1 MEGTNQLSG
10 IEYANVNPQGISRG
24 KYLWN
29 KLGHAIKHDPLT
41 SHQRLNIP
49 IRRGKS
55 KEEFLKYHGYNSE
68 AEFQEWAVRQVYD
81 QIQQAWNDYLQ
92 SGGYGPAMVSGGS
105 RRKRRK
111 SRSKQSR
118 SKKSRSKQ
126 SRSKKSRSKQSR
138 SKQSRSKQRRSK
150 QSRSKK
156 SRSKQRK
163 YSKKRK

>member
-68 AEFQEWAVRQVYD
+68 EEFQEWAVRQVYD

-92 SGGYGPAMVSGGS
+92 SGGYGPSSFVSGGS

-111 SRSKQSR
+111 SRSKKR
-118 SKKSRSKQ
+118 
-126 SRSKKSRSKQSR
+126 RSKKSRSKQSR
-138 SKQSRSKQRRSK
+138 SKQSRSKQ
-150 QSRSKK
+150 
-156 SRSKQRK
+156 
-163 YSKKRK
+163 